1 MNSSHPKILAAKFLM
16 AALLAAC
23 AITAPQF
30 ILAAPAIETIDQ
42 IAAVVN
48 SEVIT
53 RGELEQRIRTAM
65 QQLRKQNIQIPPRN
79 LLEKQMLDRMITDR
93 ALLQHAKESG
103 VRVDPTQLERAVQSI
118 ASKNNLSMDEL
129 RAALTR
135 DGVSFER
142 FRENIHNE
150 ILLSRA
156 RERQVESKIN
166 VSDAE
171 IDSYLQ
177 SLMASGK
184 DEEFNLAHI
193 LIAVPENAS
202 PEQIQAKRARAQ
214 EILADLGRGGD
225 FAQLSASY
233 SDAPNALQGGELGW
247 KSAGQIPSLFLDAT
261 RSLQTGQVG
270 ELIKSPNGFHVIKL
284 LDKRGKDTATIITQ
298 TRARHILIK
307 PSELTSEADAIAR
320 LTQVRERI
328 EQGGAKF
335 EDLARQYSEDVGSA
349 SKGGELN
356 WTNPGDTVPEFE
368 RAMNALKPGELSP
381 IVQSPFGWHIIQVLE
396 RREQD
401 VTQERQRL
409 LARKAIR
416 ERKSDEAFED
426 WVRQVRDQAY
436 VELRQTN

>member
-1 MNSSHPKILAAKFLM
+1 MNSSHLKVFTAT
-16 AALLAAC
+16 LLAAC
-23 AITAPQF
+23 AITAPQS
-30 ILAAPAIETIDQ
+30 ILAAPAIEPIDQ

-48 SEVIT
+48 SDVIT
-53 RGELEQRIRTAM
+53 RGELEQRTRTAT

-103 VRVDPTQLERAVQSI
+103 VRVDPAQLERAIQSI

-129 RAALTR
+129 RTALTR

-171 IDSYLQ
+171 IDGYLQ
-177 SLMASGK
+177 SQATSGK

-214 EILADLGRGGD
+214 DILADLGRGGD

-247 KSAGQIPSLFLDAT
+247 KNAGQIPSLFLDAT
-261 RSLQTGQVG
+261 RKLQAGQVG

-335 EDLARQYSEDVGSA
+335 EALARQYSEDVGSA
-349 SKGGELN
+349 SKGGELS

-436 VELRQTN
+436 VELRQLN